1 MSAMKRRLRETEG
14 GFSRSTVGWAAAL
27 GVISFAVALILSAY
41 GEDLWSEPSPHA
53 NSFSRSALGHR
64 ALVELLE
71 STGLGVV
78 SRRSP
83 GTGNPGIV
91 RPLIAA
97 EPDPKVMQ
105 EYGERLEELRK
116 EARAHDAAL
125 VLVLPKWRGEKD
137 PGKPGW
143 IASAELLRET
153 EVWRVLRALG
163 EDSLERV
170 DIVRAK
176 DGKRR
181 VQGCS
186 ARWRS
191 AQAIDFRVDLAPAQL
206 LAPGS
211 ALEPEVTCGGNL
223 LIARHQPDPEGPE
236 IYLVS
241 DPDLLN
247 NHGLAAGDN
256 AVLIYEFLTH
266 RLGARGV
273 IFDETV
279 HGLRRTPGLLAE
291 AFRFP
296 LLLAVLQVLLLTG
309 VLLWAG
315 MGRFGKPLPM
325 QAGLGSGRQVLI
337 ASTARLL
344 TDGGHGAESLARYF
358 QQTVRGLAAGLGL
371 SSDLPE
377 PELIGRL
384 QRLSDERRLGMDLRV
399 LEAQVKQ
406 TPEAGMATDWAL
418 SIARDLYRWRQEMM
432 DGHRTRS

>member
-1 MSAMKRRLRETEG
+1 MKGLRETEG
-14 GFSRSTVGWAAAL
+14 GFSRSTVGWVAAI
-27 GVISFAVALILSAY
+27 GVISFALALILSAY
-41 GEDLWSEPSPHA
+41 GEDLWSKPSPHA

-71 STGLGVV
+71 SMGLGVV

-83 GTGNPGIV
+83 GTGSPGIV

-97 EPDPKVMQ
+97 EPDPRVMQ

-116 EARAHDAAL
+116 EARSRDAAL
-125 VLVLPKWRGEKD
+125 VVVLPKWRGEQD

-143 IASAELLRET
+143 IASAELLP
-153 EVWRVLRALG
+153 EVEVLGVLRALG
-163 EDSLERV
+163 EDSLETA
-170 DIVRAK
+170 DIVREESPRK
-176 DGKRR
+176 SR

-191 AQAIDFRVDLAPAQL
+191 SKAIDFRVDLAPAQL
-206 LAPGS
+206 LVPGS
-211 ALEPEVTCGGNL
+211 GLEPEVTCGKNML
-223 LIARHQPDPEGPE
+223 VARHQPDAEGPE

-256 AVLIYEFLTH
+256 AVVIYELLAH

-296 LLLAVLQVLLLTG
+296 LLLAVLQVLVLAG

-315 MGRFGKPLPM
+315 MGRFGKPLPT
-325 QAGLGSGRQVLI
+325 QASLGSGRQVLI
-337 ASTARLL
+337 ATTARLL

-399 LEAQVKQ
+399 LAAQVKQ
-406 TPEAGMATDWAL
+406 SPEAGMATDWAL
-418 SIARDLYRWRQEMM
+418 SIARDLHRWRQEMM